1 MCLRQNISLILWAA
15 TLLGTLLLFAWIKV
29 EATKKYRHFVS
40 QIEISHQGILELQT
54 QNGQLIAQNKVLEL
68 RAKEMGVL
76 MPELKAE
83 IANLKVKLSRAES
96 ISQTGFSAQNQV
108 VVSVRDSVVYDTVQA
123 KVFNYHD
130 GYFCISGELIGDK
143 QHLNLAYQ
151 DTLVQVVYWGARKH
165 PWMWVFSPRELTQ
178 RVSLKNPNARIH
190 YTQTVN
196 ISR

>member
-1 MCLRQNISLILWAA
+1 MRLRQNISLILWAA
-15 TLLGTLLLFAWIKV
+15 TLLGALLLFAWIKAEAAKKYKHFVTQV
-29 EATKKYRHFVS
+29 EA
-40 QIEISHQGILELQT
+40 SHQSLLELQA
-54 QNGQLIAQNKVLEL
+54 QNGQLIAQNRVLEL
-68 RAKEMGVL
+68 RTNELSVF

-96 ISQTGFSAQNQV
+96 ISQTGFSAQSQV
-108 VVSVRDSVVYDTVQA
+108 VVIVRDSVVYDTIHA
-123 KVFNYHD
+123 KVFNYQD
-130 GYFCISGELIGDK
+130 GYFSISGELIGDK

-165 PWMWVFSPRELTQ
+165 PWMWVFSPRELSQ

-190 YTQTVN
+190 YTQTIK